1 MNESFDHSL
10 LDHEDEIN
18 LLKYLSRFPDFVELG
33 YENLE
38 PQTIANYLQELS
50 GYFHKFYS
58 KCRVITDDNELT
70 MADLFQSE
78 TQFFILCLTTLF
90 TLINPIGI
98 TPLLVVMTE
107 RFSNEERINIAKKGS
122 LTAFI
127 TLILFAILGSF
138 IFKFFGITIEAFQI
152 MGGILF
158 FRNGL
163 KMLDAKVGRSRTTPA
178 EQEESQESD
187 DIAISPIGIPLIAG
201 PGAITATM
209 LLSSQTPQIYS
220 YATIGLSIMI
230 VLSFVYIIL
239 RNGDVLI
246 SVLGTS
252 IMRIIQ
258 RLMGLILLVIAV
270 QFIINGIVSIITP
283 LI

>member
-1 MNESFDHSL
+1 M
-10 LDHEDEIN
+10 I
-18 LLKYLSRFPDFVELG
+18 DF
-33 YENLE
+33 
-38 PQTIANYLQELS
+38 I
-50 GYFHKFYS
+50 
-58 KCRVITDDNELT
+58 
-70 MADLFQSE
+70 QSE
-78 TQFFILCLTTLF
+78 IQFFILCLTTLF

-98 TPLLVVMTE
+98 APLLMVMTE
-107 RFSNEERINIAKKGS
+107 RFSKDEKVKIAKKGS
-122 LTAFI
+122 ATALI
-127 TLILFAILGSF
+127 TLLLFAILGSL
-138 IFKFFGITIEAFQI
+138 IFSFFGITLEAFQI

-163 KMLDAKVGRSRTTPA
+163 RMLDAKVGRSRTTPA

-220 YATIGLSIMI
+220 YLTLGLSIMI
-230 VLSFVYIIL
+230 VLTFVYVIL
-239 RNGDVLI
+239 RNGDVLMR
-246 SVLGTS
+246 VLGTS

-270 QFIINGIVSIITP
+270 QFVINGTISVIKP
-283 LI
+283 LL

>member
-1 MNESFDHSL
+1 M
-10 LDHEDEIN
+10 I
-18 LLKYLSRFPDFVELG
+18 DF
-33 YENLE
+33 
-38 PQTIANYLQELS
+38 I
-50 GYFHKFYS
+50 
-58 KCRVITDDNELT
+58 
-70 MADLFQSE
+70 QSE
-78 TQFFILCLTTLF
+78 RQFFILCLTTLF

-98 TPLLVVMTE
+98 APLLMVMTE
-107 RFSNEERINIAKKGS
+107 RFSKDEKVKIAKKGS
-122 LTAFI
+122 ATALI
-127 TLILFAILGSF
+127 TLLLFAILGSL
-138 IFKFFGITIEAFQI
+138 IFSFFGITLEAFQI

-163 KMLDAKVGRSRTTPA
+163 RMLDAKVGRSRTTPA

-220 YATIGLSIMI
+220 YLTLGLSIMI
-230 VLSFVYIIL
+230 VLTFVYVIL
-239 RNGDVLI
+239 RNGDVLMR
-246 SVLGTS
+246 VLGTS

-270 QFIINGIVSIITP
+270 QFVINGTISVIKP
-283 LI
+283 LL

>member
-1 MNESFDHSL
+1 M
-10 LDHEDEIN
+10 I
-18 LLKYLSRFPDFVELG
+18 DF
-33 YENLE
+33 
-38 PQTIANYLQELS
+38 I
-50 GYFHKFYS
+50 
-58 KCRVITDDNELT
+58 
-70 MADLFQSE
+70 QSE

-98 TPLLVVMTE
+98 APLLVVMTE
-107 RFSNEERINIAKKGS
+107 RFSKDERVKIAKKGS
-122 LTAFI
+122 ATALI
-127 TLILFAILGSF
+127 TLLLFAILGSL
-138 IFKFFGITIEAFQI
+138 IFSFFGITLEAFQI

-163 KMLDAKVGRSRTTPA
+163 RMLDAKVGRSRTTPA

-220 YATIGLSIMI
+220 YLTLGLSIMI
-230 VLSFVYIIL
+230 VLTFVYVIL
-239 RNGDVLI
+239 RNGDVLMR
-246 SVLGTS
+246 VLGTS

-270 QFIINGIVSIITP
+270 QFVINGTISIIKP
-283 LI
+283 LL

>member
-1 MNESFDHSL
+1 M
-10 LDHEDEIN
+10 I
-18 LLKYLSRFPDFVELG
+18 DF
-33 YENLE
+33 
-38 PQTIANYLQELS
+38 I
-50 GYFHKFYS
+50 
-58 KCRVITDDNELT
+58 
-70 MADLFQSE
+70 QSE

-98 TPLLVVMTE
+98 APLLMVMTE
-107 RFSNEERINIAKKGS
+107 RFSKDEKVEIAKKGS
-122 LTAFI
+122 ATALI
-127 TLILFAILGSF
+127 TLLLFAILGSL
-138 IFKFFGITIEAFQI
+138 IFSFFGITLEAFQI

-163 KMLDAKVGRSRTTPA
+163 RMLDAKVGRSRTTPA
-178 EQEESQESD
+178 EQEESQDND

-220 YATIGLSIMI
+220 YLTLGLSIMI
-230 VLSFVYIIL
+230 VLTFVYVIL
-239 RNGDVLI
+239 RNGDVLMR
-246 SVLGTS
+246 VLGTS

-270 QFIINGIVSIITP
+270 QFVINGTISVIKP
-283 LI
+283 LL

>member
-1 MNESFDHSL
+1 M
-10 LDHEDEIN
+10 I
-18 LLKYLSRFPDFVELG
+18 DF
-33 YENLE
+33 
-38 PQTIANYLQELS
+38 I
-50 GYFHKFYS
+50 
-58 KCRVITDDNELT
+58 
-70 MADLFQSE
+70 QSE
-78 TQFFILCLTTLF
+78 TQFFIFCLTTLF

-107 RFSNEERINIAKKGS
+107 RFSKDERINIAKKGS
-122 LTAFI
+122 LTAFT

-138 IFKFFGITIEAFQI
+138 IFNFFGITIEAFQI

-163 KMLDAKVGRSRTTPA
+163 RMLDAKVGRSRTTPA
-178 EQEESQESD
+178 EQEESQASD

-209 LLSSQTPQIYS
+209 LLSSQTPQLYS
-220 YATIGLSIMI
+220 YATIGLSISV
-230 VLSFVYIIL
+230 VLSFVYLIL

-246 SVLGTS
+246 RVLGTS

-270 QFIINGIVSIITP
+270 QFVINGTVSVLKP
-283 LI
+283 LIKASL

>member
-1 MNESFDHSL
+1 M
-10 LDHEDEIN
+10 I
-18 LLKYLSRFPDFVELG
+18 DF
-33 YENLE
+33 
-38 PQTIANYLQELS
+38 I
-50 GYFHKFYS
+50 
-58 KCRVITDDNELT
+58 
-70 MADLFQSE
+70 QSE

-98 TPLLVVMTE
+98 APLLVVMTE
-107 RFSNEERINIAKKGS
+107 RFSKDERVKIAKKGS
-122 LTAFI
+122 ATALI
-127 TLILFAILGSF
+127 TLLLFAILGSL
-138 IFKFFGITIEAFQI
+138 IFSFFGITLEAFQI

-163 KMLDAKVGRSRTTPA
+163 RMLDARVGRSRTTPA

-209 LLSSQTPQIYS
+209 LLSSQTPQIFS
-220 YATIGLSIMI
+220 YLTLGLSIMV
-230 VLSFVYIIL
+230 VLTFVYVIL
-239 RNGDVLI
+239 RNGDVLMR
-246 SVLGTS
+246 VLGTS

-270 QFIINGIVSIITP
+270 QFVINGTISVIKP
-283 LI
+283 LL

>member
-1 MNESFDHSL
+1 M
-10 LDHEDEIN
+10 I
-18 LLKYLSRFPDFVELG
+18 DF
-33 YENLE
+33 
-38 PQTIANYLQELS
+38 I
-50 GYFHKFYS
+50 
-58 KCRVITDDNELT
+58 
-70 MADLFQSE
+70 QSE

-98 TPLLVVMTE
+98 APLLMVMTE
-107 RFSNEERINIAKKGS
+107 RFSKDEKVKIAKKGS
-122 LTAFI
+122 ATALT
-127 TLILFAILGSF
+127 TLLLFAILGSL
-138 IFKFFGITIEAFQI
+138 IFSFFGITLEAFQI

-163 KMLDAKVGRSRTTPA
+163 RMLDAKVGRSRTTPA

-220 YATIGLSIMI
+220 YLTLGLSIMI
-230 VLSFVYIIL
+230 VLTFVYVIL
-239 RNGDVLI
+239 RNDDALMR
-246 SVLGTS
+246 VLGTS

-258 RLMGLILLVIAV
+258 KLMGLILMVIAV
-270 QFIINGIVSIITP
+270 QFVINGTISVIKP
-283 LI
+283 LL